1 MNTLAVWFFGAE
13 PIVPVV
19 LLVTGALTIDPT
31 SAADSILCAS
41 ATSDD
46 AEDNDDP
53 EVGGSAVIGA
63 GADSDVLAETVP
75 PPPPP
80 PEGAAE
86 DAAGAVDPPVD
97 AGDGEDTEPPSSGED
112 FRASI
117 SFWKPLFTSSISAF
131 SDLSVAS

>member
-1 MNTLAVWFFGAE
+1 MIPPRIFASSSLNTLAVWFFGAE

-75 PPPPP
+75 PPPEGADSDVLAETVPPPPPP
-80 PEGAAE
+80 PEGAA
-86 DAAGAVDPPVD
+86 
-97 AGDGEDTEPPSSGED
+97 
-112 FRASI
+112 
-117 SFWKPLFTSSISAF
+117 
-131 SDLSVAS
+131 